1 MLPTCT
7 YQISYLG
14 YMIAGTK
21 PFLISPPKDVD
32 ETSLVATN
40 GDVSINGQKL
50 VENYGPLCYSVSIS
64 EWTLTR
70 HVGSRNITIVGPGVT
85 SSMEWDTSIF
95 LERPGI
101 SSISMNSGDVRV
113 GGRLVIKC
121 GRLHDG
127 ESDVSEEPVDE
138 TRRASRNEWVTP
150 HQTLG
155 QYCIDYLGYTI
166 SNLQERV
173 LIVLPNGADEAS
185 LDENHRF
192 ASSNLVATN
201 GDISIN
207 GQKLVEDYGALCYSV
222 SVSKWT
228 LTRHVGSR
236 IITIDGPGGT
246 SPMQWDA
253 SFHMGNR
260 GLPSIHM
267 VKGDV
272 MVGDRLVIKGGR
284 LHDGESDVSEEP
296 VEETQ
301 RPSRN
306 KGVVTP
312 RTHEQIPEDT
322 RLLPRA
328 YEQAQCAG
336 PTTASYAHSNLGQ
349 RIFQLIHGFH
359 AIDRYPDCFIYNR
372 LSIEAQD
379 FKFDLDTLT
388 FGPGYLFRNRSVWL
402 DGEQVIKD
410 GNVLPEN
417 HPREPQQDFDIFSD

>member
-14 YMIAGTK
+14 YIIAGTGL
-21 PFLISPPKDVD
+21 FLISPPEGVD

-85 SSMEWDTSIF
+85 RSMEWDTTIF

-101 SSISMNSGDVRV
+101 PSIRMEGGDVVV
-113 GGRLVIKC
+113 GNRLVIKC

-127 ESDVSEEPVDE
+127 ESNVSEEPVQA
-138 TRRASRNEWVTP
+138 TRRAAPNEWVTP

-155 QYCIDYLGYTI
+155 QYSIDYLGYTI
-166 SNLQERV
+166 SNLAERV
-173 LIVLPNGADEAS
+173 LIVLPNGADGAS
-185 LDENHRF
+185 LDENHRY

-207 GQKLVEDYGALCYSV
+207 GQKLVENYEALCYSV
-222 SVSKWT
+222 SISEWT
-228 LTRHVGSR
+228 LTRHVGSP

-253 SFHMGNR
+253 SFHMQHRKLPTISMSNGNV
-260 GLPSIHM
+260 H
-267 VKGDV
+267 
-272 MVGDRLVIKGGR
+272 VGSRLVIEGGR

-296 VEETQ
+296 VEETP

-306 KGVVTP
+306 DGMVTP
-312 RTHEQIPEDT
+312 RFREKIPEDT
-322 RLLPRA
+322 RLLSRP

-336 PTTASYAHSNLGQ
+336 PTTTSYAYPNLGQ
-349 RIFQLIHGFH
+349 KIFQLIHGVH
-359 AIDRYPDCFIYNR
+359 TVNRYPDCFIYTNPETGTYNSEID
-372 LSIEAQD
+372 LSASSS
-379 FKFDLDTLT
+379 
-388 FGPGYLFRNRSVWL
+388 GPRYLFIKGSLWL
-402 DGEQVIKD
+402 DGQEVIRD
-410 GNVLPEN
+410 GYQLPEG
-417 HPREPQQDFDIFSD
+417 HPGRPQPHFDIFSD